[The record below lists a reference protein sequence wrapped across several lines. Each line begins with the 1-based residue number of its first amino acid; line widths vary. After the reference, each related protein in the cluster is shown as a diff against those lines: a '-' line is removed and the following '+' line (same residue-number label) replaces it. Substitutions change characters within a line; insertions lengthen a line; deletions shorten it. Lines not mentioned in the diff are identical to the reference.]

1 MPVLILTLHFYLST
15 LWCVLYERDEC
26 THTHVNGAVLERDA
40 ANCVFRRVDAEAV
53 WVRLKLIS
61 VVVILNDK
69 VVPPHEVVNL
79 EGHIRRTAPAL
90 AVCVGTR
97 QRDAIMNIAIQ
108 REVVAEARNH
118 PFQPSRG
125 ARRSVRLKVMIT

>member
-26 THTHVNGAVLERDA
+26 PHTRVHGAVLERDA

-53 WVRLKLIS
+53 WVRLQLIS

-69 VVPPHEVVNL
+69 VVVVR
-79 EGHIRRTAPAL
+79 E
-90 AVCVGTR
+90 CVH
-97 QRDAIMNIAIQ
+97 
-108 REVVAEARNH
+108 VYY
-118 PFQPSRG
+118 F
-125 ARRSVRLKVMIT
+125 L